1 MYIPASAVLS
11 NMKIRIQRNSV
22 RFRLS
27 KTDVEQLGTVGYVK
41 EATAFG
47 TSNFYYAVKQD
58 PASETLSAEFANGM
72 ITVFVPTA
80 FTKDWATNNV
90 VGIDA
95 NVPVDEQESLYLLVE
110 KDFKCLDNVAEDQ
123 SDNYENPSKTC

>member
-1 MYIPASAVLS
+1 MYTPVSAVLS

-27 KTDVEQLGTVGYVK
+27 KSDVEQLGTNGYLQ
-41 EATAFG
+41 EETAFG
-47 TSNFYYAVKQD
+47 TSKFFYAVKQD
-58 PASETLSAEFANGM
+58 PTADALSAEFANGI
-72 ITVFVPTA
+72 ITMFVPTA
-80 FTKDWATNNV
+80 FTKDWVTNNV

-95 NVPVDEQESLYLLVE
+95 NVLLDEQESLYLLVE
-110 KDFKCLDNVAEDQ
+110 KDFKCLDNVTEDQ

>member
-27 KTDVEQLGTVGYVK
+27 KTDVEQLGTIGYL
-41 EATAFG
+41 EEETAFG
-47 TSNFYYAVKQD
+47 NSKFHYAVKQD
-58 PASETLSAEFANGM
+58 PFSETLSAKFANGT
-72 ITVFVPTA
+72 ITMFVPEA
-80 FTKDWATNNV
+80 FTADWATNNV

-95 NVPVDEQESLYLLVE
+95 HVPLDGQESLYLLVE
-110 KDFKCLDNVAEDQ
+110 KDFKCLDNVSEDQ